1 MAKMHIPKNPSYFLI
16 NLKKEDKEN
25 MSFVTYCTY
34 QLSHKK
40 HLNNP
45 YLQFM
50 ESWISLMND
59 DLFLCFFVC
68 AKKNECNRNKY
79 AKFTYCEKIKE
90 EKFKKYYMLSKFI

>member
-1 MAKMHIPKNPSYFLI
+1 M
-16 NLKKEDKEN
+16 D
-25 MSFVTYCTY
+25 
-34 QLSHKK
+34 
-40 HLNNP
+40 
-45 YLQFM
+45 
-50 ESWISLMND
+50 SWISLMND